1 MDLAIKAAGLSKD
14 YRIYPSPLAMVK
26 EALHPLGRKYH
37 RVHPAL
43 QGVSFELRKGESLGV
58 LGRNGSGKSTL
69 LQLVCGI
76 LQATGGEL
84 AVQGRLSAL
93 LDLGAGFHP
102 DFTGRENVYMNGA
115 VLGLRKEDV
124 DRRFAAIAEFAD
136 IGDFMDQP
144 VKRYSNG
151 MYLRLAF
158 AAAVNADPEI
168 LVIDEVLGVGDFA
181 FRQKCFERINRIRRK
196 AALLLVSHN
205 MRDVLMLCSR
215 ALVLDKG
222 TVAFAGPAEEAADF
236 YVQMLQREEAERK
249 RSGEAERE
257 LYGEMYRD
265 EDKIADV
272 RHRWVDSTGR
282 PAAAVDHG
290 APLAL
295 EFSFR
300 LLRPA
305 RDLVVGIPIWGPDGS
320 MITGLSTDGKRVR
333 PKAAADGTV
342 RGRAV
347 IERVPFNPGTYSSV
361 LAVTD
366 GREYLHR
373 ALLEPFEVRRMP
385 VHFGAMTPDYRWE
398 FEPGGSPPGNV

>member
-1 MDLAIKAAGLSKD
+1 MTMDLAIKATGLSKD

-26 EALHPLGRKYH
+26 EALHPFGRKYH

-43 QGVSFELRKGESLGV
+43 KGVSFQLRRGESLGI

-76 LQATGGEL
+76 LRATAGDLE
-84 AVQGRLSAL
+84 VRGRLSAL

-115 VLGLRKEDV
+115 VLGLGKEEI
-124 DRRFAAIAEFAD
+124 DRRFEAIAEFAD
-136 IGDFMDQP
+136 IGEHMDRP
-144 VKRYSNG
+144 VRYYSNG

-158 AAAVNADPEI
+158 AAAVNVDPEI

-196 AALLLVSHN
+196 ATVLLVSHN

-222 TVAFAGPAEEAADF
+222 AVAFEGPSEEAADF
-236 YVQMLQREEAERK
+236 YQALLRREEAEK
-249 RSGEAERE
+249 RRSRE
-257 LYGEMYRD
+257 SEGDLYGELCHN
-265 EDKIADV
+265 EGKIADV
-272 RHRWVDSTGR
+272 RHRWVDPAGR
-282 PAAAVDHG
+282 PAAAVGHG
-290 APLAL
+290 EPLVL

-300 LLRPA
+300 LLQPA
-305 RDLVVGIPIWGPDGS
+305 QDVAIGVPIWGPDGD
-320 MITGLSTDGKRVR
+320 MITGLSTDGKRIR
-333 PKAAADGTV
+333 LQAAADGTV

-347 IERVPFNPGTYSSV
+347 IERVPFNPGTYQSA
-361 LAVTD
+361 LAVVD
-366 GREYLHR
+366 GKEYLYR
-373 ALLEPFEVRRMP
+373 GLLEPFQVGGLP
-385 VHFGAMTPDYRWE
+385 VHFGVMTPEYRWE
-398 FEPGGSPPGNV
+398 LGS